1 MIQTWENE
9 DVCKAIEET
18 RSVCLKL
25 EANSEECAQ
34 FSVYYP
40 VMTVPT
46 TYFIGFDGKQKL
58 IVAGYVESA
67 DFLKKITEACDGVS
81 PSDSASG
88 VDLSINDKV
97 EKAKEKLRQKQE
109 ERKFEES
116 QKEKDDELNRR
127 STGKNVT
134 KLKQWQE
141 TKEAEET
148 RNQIIKDREEDKKAK
163 ERIKEQI
170 ARDRAERKARFEET
184 QRLKKATT
192 EKEKQEKLQREAD
205 EKRMEASRRS
215 ETARIQFRLPDG
227 QAVNHF
233 FPSGNKFQDAVDY
246 LRTEH
251 SLKNIQLMTNF
262 PKRIYNPNEYGLS
275 FSELQLAPSSV
286 ITVKLV
292 CAVYFFIINKACVS
306 IARKFYVNSWR
317 WWWRN
322 GFSFKYLQYYIKLY
336 NLCLEHDLHIC
347 IWYTTTTSSSI

>member
-1 MIQTWENE
+1 
-9 DVCKAIEET
+9 
-18 RSVCLKL
+18 
-25 EANSEECAQ
+25 
-34 FSVYYP
+34 
-40 VMTVPT
+40 MTVPT